1 MSNRAKYELLDFAA
15 RLCAV
20 LPPLI
25 ATFYF
30 FPEWVKTSPT
40 ATFSGTALV
49 ACLICMVPF
58 WKKILAVGKNFT
70 SASMP
75 VFWLVI
81 FAMFMV
87 LKEIVDKVVIISL
100 LGFCGSLLSISICF
114 FRNKYKPTESANDE
128 GENK

>member
-15 RLCAV
+15 RVCAV

-30 FPEWVKTSPT
+30 FPEWVQKSPS

-49 ACLICMVPF
+49 VCLICMIPF
-58 WKKILAVGKNFT
+58 WKKIFEVGKNFT

-75 VFWLVI
+75 IFWLVL
-81 FAMFMV
+81 FAVVMV
-87 LKEIVDKVVIISL
+87 LKEIVDKFVIISL

-114 FRNKYKPTESANDE
+114 FRNKYKPSESTTDGE
-128 GENK
+128 ENK